1 MKWFALF
8 LAAALPLGTTGCM
21 NDQTKRMAESCQ
33 DWLQRPDKLGLKS
46 FIQDADKQIASL
58 NKRQNKV
65 MLYFRD
71 LLDPDALKYK
81 PSLEQCVWL
90 LKYRQT

>member
-1 MKWFALF
+1 MKWFALL
-8 LAAALPLGTTGCM
+8 LAAALPLGATGCM

-58 NKRQNKV
+58 NKPQNKV

-71 LLDPDALKYK
+71 PLDPDALKYK